1 MYFRFYATGAFFW
14 KNRNIK
20 TISKKEIIN
29 TGNGGK
35 MVVDLKESRDKIDKI
50 DRQIAELFEERMKV
64 ATDVAAYKRSTG
76 KKVYDPVREE
86 EKLKTLRGLSDNE
99 FNKTGIEDLFRQ
111 IMSISRKYQYQV
123 LGTENEIKQIFRQ
136 VNSFNTDSDTR
147 VVCFGEHGAYTEQA
161 MEEVFGKDITAINK
175 NTFKEVMETV
185 ANGEAKF
192 GVLPIENTSTGGIA
206 DIYDLL
212 LDYDITIVAEHVIKV
227 EQALVGVPG
236 TKLEDIKTVYSH
248 PQGLMQCSKFF
259 ENHPQISTKTYSS
272 TSAAAKKVAEDAD
285 KSQAAISSTRAA
297 GIFGLDI
304 IKEQVNHESMNYTR
318 FIIISNQ
325 KIFLP
330 DAGKISL
337 SFEIKH
343 QAGALYNML
352 SNFYYNGLNLTKIES
367 RPIEN
372 RNWEYRFFVDIE
384 GNLNQPEV
392 GNALASISEFASKLV
407 VLGNVSTIN

>member
-1 MYFRFYATGAFFW
+1 M
-14 KNRNIK
+14 
-20 TISKKEIIN
+20 E
-29 TGNGGK
+29 
-35 MVVDLKESRDKIDKI
+35 
-50 DRQIAELFEERMKV
+50 V

-76 KKVYDPVREE
+76 KKVFDPVREE
-86 EKLKTLRGLSDNE
+86 AKIKALKELTENE

-123 LGTENEIKQIFRQ
+123 LGTQNDVNQTFRQ
-136 VNSFNTDSDTR
+136 VDSFDVDADTR

-161 MEEVFGKDITAINK
+161 MEEVFGKNITAINK
-175 NTFKEVMETV
+175 DTFREVMETV

-192 GVLPIENTSTGGIA
+192 GVLPIENTSTGGIT
-206 DIYDLL
+206 DIYDLFL
-212 LDYDITIVAEHVIKV
+212 EYDVTIVAEHIVKV
-227 EQALVGVPG
+227 EQTLMGLPG

-259 ENHPQISTKTYSS
+259 EEYPNISTKTYSS
-272 TSAAAKKVAEDAD
+272 TSAAAKKVADD
-285 KSQAAISSTRAA
+285 GSKTQAAIASKRAA
-297 GIFGLDI
+297 ALFGLDI
-304 IKEQVNHESMNYTR
+304 IKEQVNHESKNYTR

-325 KIFLP
+325 KVFLSN
-330 DAGKISL
+330 ANKISL

-343 QAGALYNML
+343 ESGSLYNML

-384 GNLNQPEV
+384 GNLNEPGV
-392 GNALASISEFASKLV
+392 GNALASIKEFANKLV
-407 VLGNVSTIN
+407 VLGNIATK

>member
-1 MYFRFYATGAFFW
+1 
-14 KNRNIK
+14 
-20 TISKKEIIN
+20 
-29 TGNGGK
+29 
-35 MVVDLKESRDKIDKI
+35 MVVDLKESREKIDKI
-50 DRQIAELFEERMKV
+50 DRQIAGLFEERMKV

-76 KKVYDPVREE
+76 KKVFDPAREE
-86 EKLKTLRGLSDNE
+86 EKLKTLRELADNE
-99 FNKTGIEDLFRQ
+99 FNKAGIEDLFRQ
-111 IMSISRKYQYQV
+111 IMSISRKYQYGV
-123 LGTENEIKQIFRQ
+123 LGTENELKQIFCQ
-136 VNSFNTDSDTR
+136 KDSFDVDSDTR
-147 VVCFGEHGAYTEQA
+147 IVCFGEHGAYTEQA

-192 GVLPIENTSTGGIA
+192 GVLPIENTSTGGIT

-212 LDYDITIVAEHVIKV
+212 LDYDVTIVAEHVVKV
-227 EQALVGVPG
+227 EQALMGVKG
-236 TKLEDIKTVYSH
+236 AKLDDIKTVYSH

-259 ENHPQISTKTYSS
+259 EEHTGISTKTYAS
-272 TSAAAKKVAEDAD
+272 TSAAAKKVSEDAD
-285 KSQAAISSTRAA
+285 KTQAAIASTRAA

-304 IKEQVNHESMNYTR
+304 IKEHVNHESMNYTR

-325 KIFLP
+325 KIFLSN
-330 DAGKISL
+330 ANKISL

-372 RNWEYRFFVDIE
+372 RNWEYRFFVDVE

-392 GNALASISEFASKLV
+392 GNALAGISEFANKLA
-407 VLGNVSTIN
+407 VLGNVVTIN

>member
-1 MYFRFYATGAFFW
+1 
-14 KNRNIK
+14 
-20 TISKKEIIN
+20 
-29 TGNGGK
+29 
-35 MVVDLKESRDKIDKI
+35 MVVDLKESREKIDKI
-50 DRQIAELFEERMKV
+50 DRQIAELFEKRMTV
-64 ATDVAAYKRSTG
+64 AADVAAYKRSTG
-76 KKVYDPVREE
+76 KKVFDPVRED
-86 EKLKTLRGLSDNE
+86 EKIKALREMTDNE

-111 IMSISRKYQYQV
+111 IMSISRKYQYNV
-123 LGTENEIKQIFRQ
+123 LGTENDLKQVFRQ
-136 VNSFNTDSDTR
+136 VNSFDVDSDTR
-147 VVCFGEHGAYTEQA
+147 IVCFGEHGAYTEQA
-161 MEEVFGKDITAINK
+161 MEEVFGKNITAINK
-175 NTFKEVMETV
+175 STFKDVMETV
-185 ANGEAKF
+185 AGGEAKF
-192 GVLPIENTSTGGIA
+192 GVLPIENTSTGGIT

-212 LDYDITIVAEHVIKV
+212 LDYDVTIVAEHVVKV
-227 EQALVGVPG
+227 EQALMGLPG
-236 TKLEDIKTVYSH
+236 TSIEDIKMVYSH
-248 PQGLMQCSKFF
+248 PQGLMQCAKFL
-259 ENHPQISTKTYSS
+259 EEHPGILTKTYSS
-272 TSAAAKKVAEDAD
+272 TSAAAKKVAEDGNRY
-285 KSQAAISSTRAA
+285 QAAIASSRAA
-297 GIFGLDI
+297 DIFGLDI
-304 IKEQVNHESMNYTR
+304 IKEKINYESKNYTR

-392 GNALASISEFASKLV
+392 GNALASISEFANKLV